1 MRFGILVFIG
11 SLLLSIGA
19 FAQQAPPF
27 PPREALPESREDAH
41 LRHDR
46 EKALNQKRQEDLKHD
61 TERLLQLATELK
73 EEVNKT
79 NENVLS
85 LDVIKKA
92 DEIEKLAKTVRD
104 RMKAQSLEPMVGTE
118 PPR

>member
-1 MRFGILVFIG
+1 MRFGILYFLTLVF
-11 SLLLSIGA
+11 SIGA
-19 FAQQAPPF
+19 LGQQGPPF
-27 PPREALPESREDAH
+27 PPRETPAESRDDAH

-46 EKALNQKRQEDLKHD
+46 EKAMNQKRQEDLKRD

-73 EEVNKT
+73 EDVDKT

-92 DEIEKLAKTVRD
+92 DEIEKLAKNVRD